1 MNEDLLALLVC
12 PRCHGELKPIHSG
25 DGILTGLD
33 CLPCRLR
40 FPVEDDI
47 PVMLLEE
54 ALPLPEG
61 EEKGSR
67 TEA

>member
-1 MNEDLLALLVC
+1 
-12 PRCHGELKPIHSG
+12 
-25 DGILTGLD
+25 
-33 CLPCRLR
+33 
-40 FPVEDDI
+40 VEDDI